1 MECATQEISKSNIEL
16 VIIEKNITNHN
27 NQKSTSLMVR
37 KRSLIRSLT
46 SILKKLHA
54 GYFRISLSFGG
65 QALLWKT
72 LIDPTNDTSKSRHM
86 LSMLPSSVFIVL
98 WSMSLFILALLSLL
112 YLLRCLFFFKM
123 VKEEFLHHVG
133 VNYLF
138 APWISWFLLLQ
149 SAPFIAPK
157 TITYLILWWVF
168 TVPVV
173 VLDVKIYGQWFTKGK
188 RSFLT
193 TVANPTSHLSVIG
206 NLVGA
211 QAAAEM
217 GWKESAVCLFSLG
230 MVHYLVLFV
239 TLYQRLSGGDRLPA
253 LLRPV
258 FFLFFAAP
266 GVASLAWESIVGDF
280 DTLSKMLFFL
290 SLFLFMS
297 LVCRPALF
305 KRSMR
310 RFNVA
315 WWAYSFPV
323 TVLAMAS
330 TNYAQQVKGTV
341 SHILMLILLA
351 LSVLVSV
358 SLTLFTLLN
367 SKMLL
372 PDNDPDRKSVV

>member
-1 MECATQEISKSNIEL
+1 MEVIVVKHHKSTIKSNIEH
-16 VIIEKNITNHN
+16 IEKNTTNHN
-27 NQKSTSLMVR
+27 NSHKSTSLIV
-37 KRSLIRSLT
+37 T
-46 SILKKLHA
+46 ILKKFHA

-72 LIDPTNDTSKSRHM
+72 LIIEPTKDTSTSRH
-86 LSMLPSSVFIVL
+86 LLHMLPSSVFIVL
-98 WSMSLFILALLSLL
+98 WSLSLFILTILSIL
-112 YLLRCLFFFKM
+112 YLLRCLYFFKM
-123 VKEEFLHHVG
+123 VKSEFLHHVG

-138 APWISWFLLLQ
+138 APSISWLLLLQ
-149 SAPFIAPK
+149 SSPFIAPK
-157 TITYLILWWVF
+157 TITYLILWWLF
-168 TVPVV
+168 AVPMV

-188 RSFLT
+188 RFLT
-193 TVANPTSHLSVIG
+193 TAANPTSQLTVIG

-211 QAAAEM
+211 QAAAQM
-217 GWKESAVCLFSLG
+217 GWKESAVCMFSLG

-239 TLYQRLSGGDRLPA
+239 TLYQRLSGGDRLPV

-258 FFLFFAAP
+258 FFLFIAAP

-280 DTLSKMLFFL
+280 DTFSKMLFFL

-341 SHILMLILLA
+341 SHILMLIFLA
-351 LSVLVSV
+351 LSVLVSL
-358 SLTLFTLLN
+358 SLTVFTLIN
-367 SKMLL
+367 SRMLL
-372 PDNDPDRKSVV
+372 PDNDHPTASLLIV